1 MTNTQEAIVFA
12 GFGGQGVMFVGQLLC
27 YAAMDEG
34 YHVTWIPSYGPEMR
48 GGTANCFVVVSK
60 HPIGSPLARHPGIVV
75 AFNQPS
81 MDKFAATIAPGGL
94 LIINGSLIKETT
106 SRVDIEAQV
115 IPATDIAS
123 RLGDLRLTNIVL
135 LGAMLAAR
143 PILSLATVEHA
154 LEDHLPVHRRNLLEA
169 NFQALEQGAMWSMSK
184 FARQSVLTTKAVS

>member
-1 MTNTQEAIVFA
+1 MTNTQESIVFA

-27 YAAMDEG
+27 YAAMDED

-60 HPIGSPLARHPGIVV
+60 HPIGSPLVRHPSIVI

-81 MDKFAATIAPGGL
+81 MDKFAATVAPGGL
-94 LIINGSLIKETT
+94 LIVNGSLIKEAIP
-106 SRVDIEAQV
+106 RDDIETQV

-123 RLGDLRLTNIVL
+123 KLGNLRLTNIVL

-154 LEDHLPVHRRNLLEA
+154 LEEHLPAHRRNLLES
-169 NFQALEQGAMWSMSK
+169 NFQALEHGATWAMGV
-184 FARQSVLTTKAVS
+184 FTH